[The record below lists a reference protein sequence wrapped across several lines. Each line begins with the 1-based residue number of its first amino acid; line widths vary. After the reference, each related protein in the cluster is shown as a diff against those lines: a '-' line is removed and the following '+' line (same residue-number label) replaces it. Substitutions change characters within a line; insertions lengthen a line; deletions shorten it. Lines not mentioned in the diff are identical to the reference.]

1 MEKNKFSPRVYTK
14 SPLDAFRIVIFF
26 TSVAFIIIAVKV
38 SCVVTVVEN
47 ITSREYFALKCK
59 SLNRKG
65 DTFRFAER
73 RDRGL
78 FGVSRCFF
86 YFPVGRLWYLTQPI
100 RAFSLSL
107 LSHQPR
113 SPFQSWKHGDSEG
126 QQIQSQVRQ
135 KNESPFFLLL
145 CKTNSFPD
153 VGSETWP
160 ISI

>member
-1 MEKNKFSPRVYTK
+1 MRVEKNIFSPRIYTK

-86 YFPVGRLWYLTQPI
+86 L
-100 RAFSLSL
+100 FSCWEIVVSNSTNTCFLFISSISPAPLAVSELEAWRQRRTTNTIPSKTKKWIAVL
-107 LSHQPR
+107 L
-113 SPFQSWKHGDSEG
+113 
-126 QQIQSQVRQ
+126 VA
-135 KNESPFFLLL
+135 
-145 CKTNSFPD
+145 
-153 VGSETWP
+153 V
-160 ISI
+160 